1 MYSITNLLI
10 NFIESGNQNIAQI
23 PYLIHLTLIALAI
36 TFLYDCFK
44 IKRSFN
50 SGQKLV
56 EDQTLSINVNQ
67 HPNLSK
73 NSDNPI
79 NSRSNTTTAA
89 HQNVPSELSDKH
101 QTETSLMVE
110 NKISKRDEYQL
121 EFTKI
126 QLQGKIYDDCTRNA
140 PVHELNYLGIFLP
153 SLYVE
158 EIDSF
163 IVEIEAAQNGLDFDE
178 FPRFDGY
185 AHFEVQISP
194 PNFLLGTSGSTM
206 AEIPLEDMRLLLLE
220 WKEFKQSSHISA

>member
-1 MYSITNLLI
+1 MKLKLGWKFNTYFIFSLLILIFGLYSITNLLI

-126 QLQGKIYDDCTRNA
+126 QLHQVYCGKHL
-140 PVHELNYLGIFLP
+140 V
-153 SLYVE
+153 
-158 EIDSF
+158 
-163 IVEIEAAQNGLDFDE
+163 
-178 FPRFDGY
+178 
-185 AHFEVQISP
+185 
-194 PNFLLGTSGSTM
+194 
-206 AEIPLEDMRLLLLE
+206 
-220 WKEFKQSSHISA
+220 